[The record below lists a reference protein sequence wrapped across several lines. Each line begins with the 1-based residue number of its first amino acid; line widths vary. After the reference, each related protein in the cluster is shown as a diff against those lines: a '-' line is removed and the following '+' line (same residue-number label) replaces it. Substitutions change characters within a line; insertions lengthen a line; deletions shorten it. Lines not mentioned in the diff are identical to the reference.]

1 MQNVMVL
8 TTKELRDYPADG
20 SIFIG
25 YDDQNFAYWGMT
37 EQTNGDML
45 VHLEYADGGAERHD
59 VEVAKQDLE
68 EEYWDM

>member
-1 MQNVMVL
+1 MQNVVVL
-8 TTKELRDYPADG
+8 TTKELRNYPADG

-25 YDDQNFAYWGMT
+25 YDDQNFSYWGMT